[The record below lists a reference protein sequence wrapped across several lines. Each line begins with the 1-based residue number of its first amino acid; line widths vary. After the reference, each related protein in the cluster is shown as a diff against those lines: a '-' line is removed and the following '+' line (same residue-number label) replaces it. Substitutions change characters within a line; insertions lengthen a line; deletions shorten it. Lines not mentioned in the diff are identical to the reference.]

1 MHQDDIFILLGFAG
15 IVWLALAL
23 GNNILESIGYFVAIF
38 VVGGFI
44 VWLFDGIF

>member
-1 MHQDDIFILLGFAG
+1 MHQDDIFTLVGFAA
-15 IVWLALAL
+15 IVWLALTL

-44 VWLFDGIF
+44 LWLFEGIF